1 MTAYTPHQLLVA
13 LGKARRHAWR
23 IKKTVHVVEN
33 DGLLAWL
40 RGRLITVETV
50 KAHHTVVIRDV
61 HPAPMPCELVE
72 AYSRAALHDP
82 VRTGHVADVL
92 REIAGI
98 GRGEPFDVEAR
109 ALMLWDLAEHLG
121 EVERWRDRG
130 AAA

>member
-40 RGRLITVETV
+40 RGPLITVETV
-50 KAHHTVVIRDV
+50 KPHHTVVIQDV
-61 HPAPMPCELVE
+61 HPAPMPNPMVE
-72 AYSRAALHDP
+72 AYSRAVLHDP
-82 VRTGHVADVL
+82 ARTAHVADVL

-98 GRGEPFDVEAR
+98 GVGEPFDAEAR
-109 ALMLWDLAEHLG
+109 ALMLWDLSEHLA

-130 AAA
+130 LVA